1 MTPEER
7 ERSLAVLKKAVFIA
21 GRHGHQVMEECNGSA
36 AVSATA
42 AAIMLST
49 FCAAAKMSTH
59 DAVGLFMSVH
69 KQTIAMEREDE
80 INK

>member
-1 MTPEER
+1 MTEEER
-7 ERSLAVLKKAVFIA
+7 EKSLAVLKKAVIIA
-21 GRHGHQVMEECNGSA
+21 NRHGQQVVDECNNSA

-49 FCAAAKMSTH
+49 FCAAAGMSMH

-69 KQTIAMEREDE
+69 KQTEAMAGDE
-80 INK
+80 A

>member
-7 ERSLAVLKKAVFIA
+7 EQSIAVLKKAAIIA
-21 GRHGHQVMEECNGSA
+21 NRHGNQVMTECDNSA

-49 FCAAAKMSTH
+49 FCAAAGMSMH

-69 KQTIAMEREDE
+69 KQTEAMAMERGE
-80 INK
+80 

>member
-7 ERSLAVLKKAVFIA
+7 EQSIAVLKKAVIIA
-21 GRHGHQVMEECNGSA
+21 NRHGHQVMAECDNSA

-49 FCAAAKMSTH
+49 FCAAAGMSMH

-69 KQTIAMEREDE
+69 KQTEAMAEG
-80 INK
+80 IK

>member
-7 ERSLAVLKKAVFIA
+7 EKSIAVLKRAVIIA
-21 GRHGHQVMEECNGSA
+21 NRHGKQVLTECNNSA
-36 AVSATA
+36 AVSATS

-49 FCAAAKMSTH
+49 FCAAAGMSMH

-69 KQTIAMEREDE
+69 KQTEAMSGEQA
-80 INK
+80 

>member
-7 ERSLAVLKKAVFIA
+7 EKSIAVLQKAVIIA
-21 GRHGHQVMEECNGSA
+21 NRQGKQMLSECNNSA

-49 FCAAAKMSTH
+49 FCAAAGMSMH

-69 KQTIAMEREDE
+69 KQTEAMTGEQA
-80 INK
+80 

>member
-7 ERSLAVLKKAVFIA
+7 ERSLDVLKKAVIIA
-21 GRHGHQVMEECNGSA
+21 NRHGQQVLDDSNNSA

-49 FCAAAKMSTH
+49 FCAAAEMSMH

-69 KQTIAMEREDE
+69 KQTEAMAGD
-80 INK
+80 KA

>member
-1 MTPEER
+1 MKPEER
-7 ERSLAVLKKAVFIA
+7 EQSLAVLKKAVVIA
-21 GRHGHQVMEECNGSA
+21 GRHGNQVMEECDGSA

-49 FCAAAKMSTH
+49 FCAAAGMSMH

-69 KQTIAMEREDE
+69 KQTEAFEG
-80 INK
+80 NLK

>member
-7 ERSLAVLKKAVFIA
+7 EKSIAVLKQAVIIA
-21 GRHGHQVMEECNGSA
+21 NRHGQQVLTECNNSA

-49 FCAAAKMSTH
+49 FCAAAGMSMH

-69 KQTIAMEREDE
+69 KQTESMTGEQA
-80 INK
+80 

>member
-7 ERSLAVLKKAVFIA
+7 EQSIAVLKKAAIIA
-21 GRHGHQVMEECNGSA
+21 NRHGHQVMTECDNSA

-49 FCAAAKMSTH
+49 FCAAAGMSMH

-69 KQTIAMEREDE
+69 KQTEAMAEG
-80 INK
+80 IK

>member
-1 MTPEER
+1 MTEEER
-7 ERSLAVLKKAVFIA
+7 DRSLAVLKEAVIVA
-21 GRHGHQVMEECNGSA
+21 NRHGQQVLIECNNSA

-49 FCAAAKMSTH
+49 FCAAAGMSMH

-69 KQTIAMEREDE
+69 KQTEAMGEQT
-80 INK
+80 

>member
-7 ERSLAVLKKAVFIA
+7 EKSIAVLQKAVIIA
-21 GRHGHQVMEECNGSA
+21 NRQGKQMLSECNNSA

-49 FCAAAKMSTH
+49 FCAAAGMSMH
-59 DAVGLFMSVH
+59 DAVGLFMSIH
-69 KQTIAMEREDE
+69 KQTEAMEGDR
-80 INK
+80 KCA

>member
-1 MTPEER
+1 VKPEER
-7 ERSLAVLKKAVFIA
+7 EQSLAVLKKAVVIA
-21 GRHGHQVMEECNGSA
+21 GRHGNQVMEECDGSA

-49 FCAAAKMSTH
+49 FCAAAGMSMH

-69 KQTIAMEREDE
+69 KQTEAFEG
-80 INK
+80 NLK

>member
-7 ERSLAVLKKAVFIA
+7 ERSLNVLKKAVVIA
-21 GRHGHQVMEECNGSA
+21 NRHGQQVLDECENNA
-36 AVSATA
+36 AVAATS

-49 FCAAAKMSTH
+49 FCAAAEMSMH

-69 KQTIAMEREDE
+69 KQTEAMAGDRS
-80 INK
+80 

>member
-7 ERSLAVLKKAVFIA
+7 EKSLAVLKKAVIIA
-21 GRHGHQVMEECNGSA
+21 NRHGQQVLNECDNSA

-49 FCAAAKMSTH
+49 FCAAAEMSMH

-69 KQTIAMEREDE
+69 KQTEAMAGS
-80 INK
+80 KA

>member
-7 ERSLAVLKKAVFIA
+7 EKSIAVLQKAVIIA
-21 GRHGHQVMEECNGSA
+21 NRHGQQVLTECNNSA

-49 FCAAAKMSTH
+49 FCAGAGMSMH

-69 KQTIAMEREDE
+69 KQTEAMTGEQA
-80 INK
+80 

>member
-1 MTPEER
+1 MTPQER
-7 ERSLAVLKKAVFIA
+7 EQSLAVLKKAVVIA

-49 FCAAAKMSTH
+49 FCAAAGMSMH
-59 DAVGLFMSVH
+59 DAVGLLMSVH
-69 KQTIAMEREDE
+69 KQTEAFDRAL
-80 INK
+80 K

>member
-7 ERSLAVLKKAVFIA
+7 NRSLAVLKKAVVIA
-21 GRHGHQVMEECNGSA
+21 NRHGQEVLNECDNSA
-36 AVSATA
+36 AVAATA

-49 FCAAAKMSTH
+49 FCAAADMSMH

-69 KQTIAMEREDE
+69 KQTEAMAGG
-80 INK
+80 KA

>member
-7 ERSLAVLKKAVFIA
+7 EKSLAILKRSAMIA
-21 GRHGHQVMEECNGSA
+21 SHRGQQVMDDCNGSA

-49 FCAAAKMSTH
+49 FCAAAEMSMH

-69 KQTIAMEREDE
+69 KQTEAMAGDRS
-80 INK
+80 

>member
-7 ERSLAVLKKAVFIA
+7 ERSLDVLKKAVIIA
-21 GRHGHQVMEECNGSA
+21 NRHGQQVLDECGNSA
-36 AVSATA
+36 AVAATS

-49 FCAAAKMSTH
+49 FCAAAGMSMH

-69 KQTIAMEREDE
+69 KQTEAMAGS
-80 INK
+80 KA